1 MPGVAAS
8 AALVVHQCPLWCW
21 RLRQFCP
28 EWCQATIQ
36 PMHTGVSSFVFG
48 EVIIISLLY
57 RFLHKNQ
64 TGCWYWKE
72 SFTVRAKH
80 TKTTWRKKRRGTEE
94 KTTGNFMTMMI
105 ILWDVDE
112 CKMNI
117 VEKINKDKTKMENKN
132 SGQGKHAT
140 SWMILLR
147 WICLHKY
154 FGIKAF

>member
-48 EVIIISLLY
+48 EVIIISLLC
-57 RFLHKNQ
+57 RFLLRSQ

-72 SFTVRAKH
+72 YFTVRAKH

-105 ILWDVDE
+105 ILPMSVKWILW
-112 CKMNI
+112 K
-117 VEKINKDKTKMENKN
+117 KIKKETKMGNKN
-132 SGQGKHAT
+132 GKQK
-140 SWMILLR
+140 LR
-147 WICLHKY
+147 ARKTCNFLDDSLEVNI
-154 FGIKAF
+154 